1 MSVESYNDFQALPEG
16 CIATALSLT
25 SPKDA
30 CRLSLVTLMFRSAAE
45 SDAVWERFLP
55 PDYRDI
61 ISRSIDSDDSV
72 LANLRSKKELYFH
85 LCDNPII
92 IDGGIKSF
100 SLEKGTGKKCFML
113 AARDLSIV
121 WGDTPAYWQWI
132 PYPESRFPEVAE
144 LLDVCWFEIR
154 GKINTSMLSSG
165 TTYAAY
171 IVFTSKSG
179 IYGFEYQPAEAT
191 VRISGRDG
199 VKRTM
204 CLDPEGEQRHR
215 HQFRSRGR
223 NARRLAHI
231 YGRQGDLSTERITDY
246 PKVRADK
253 WMEVELGEFF
263 VDGEQD
269 LDMEIMNI
277 VATNFIRFAA
287 HELFLVL
294 INCTTPSTSRKFAA
308 ETCGSTS
315 LYRGLSTA

>member
-1 MSVESYNDFQALPEG
+1 MERNTMSVESYNDFQALPEG

-30 CRLSLVTLMFRSAAE
+30 CRLSVVNPTFRSAAE

-61 ISRSIDSDDSV
+61 ILRSVDGYDSV
-72 LANLRSKKELYFH
+72 LAKFRSKKELYFH

-92 IDGGIKSF
+92 IDGGNKSF
-100 SLEKGTGKKCFML
+100 SLDKGTGKKCFML
-113 AARDLSIV
+113 AARDLLIV
-121 WGDTPAYWQWI
+121 WGDTPEYWRWI

-171 IVFTSKSG
+171 LVFTSKSG

-191 VRISGRDG
+191 VGISGQDG
-199 VKRTM
+199 VKRTV
-204 CLDPEGEQRHR
+204 CLDPDGEQRHR
-215 HQFRSRGR
+215 YQIVPRRIFFNH
-223 NARRLAHI
+223 RLAHI
-231 YGRQGDLSTERITDY
+231 YRRRGDLASERITEY

-253 WMEVELGEFF
+253 WMEVGLGEFY
-263 VDGEQD
+263 VDGEQN
-269 LDMEIMNI
+269 LDMEISLTETKGGNWKNGVVI
-277 VATNFIRFAA
+277 QGIEIR
-287 HELFLVL
+287 
-294 INCTTPSTSRKFAA
+294 PKA
-308 ETCGSTS
+308 E
-315 LYRGLSTA
+315 